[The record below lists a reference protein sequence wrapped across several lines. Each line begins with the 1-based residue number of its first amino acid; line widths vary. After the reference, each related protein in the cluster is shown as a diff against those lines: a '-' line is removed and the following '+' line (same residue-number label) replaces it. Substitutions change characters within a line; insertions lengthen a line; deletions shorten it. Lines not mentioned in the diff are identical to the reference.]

1 MTTRETRLSSD
12 VAERI
17 IAFLEE
23 GSTDVAEWAR
33 RMRQLEKDRGPEVY
47 EVLILVLTHLDFAPS
62 KAREHWERV
71 LRQWR
76 ELNETLCPPVDLR
89 VAILHY
95 FIRTQKKLHNPA
107 IVELKILRRTKDSV
121 VTDEL
126 TGLHNFR
133 YFQDRLPTEVRR
145 AQRESTSLTLLMVD
159 IDNFKV
165 FNDTRGHLAGN
176 VALWR
181 IAATLKRAVRD
192 TDGVARAGGEGFA
205 ILLPNAPRPGA
216 LKAAEKICR
225 TVEKAR
231 VGEGKGLHEKPL
243 TVSIGLASLPGDA
256 ESSEDLVERADK
268 ALYAAKSV
276 GKNCV
281 RSYSEER
288 RAYSRLEATLSGH
301 FKLVGSARH
310 DFETMNVSEAGL
322 LLLSATR
329 VAPGSLAQVEAEL
342 PGGGSPIEAVVR
354 VVRSQQDGNRHLI
367 AARIEHMSTLHQR
380 RLNVFLRDLKDGS
393 EVQVR
398 ETPPAETAT
407 GGRGRAAGE
416 TAKTAR
422 RRPT

>member
-1 MTTRETRLSSD
+1 MRSRETRLSSG

-23 GSTDVAEWAR
+23 GSTDVTEWAR

-47 EVLILVLTHLDFAPS
+47 EVLILVLTQLDFAPA

-89 VAILHY
+89 VAVLHY
-95 FIRTQKKLHNPA
+95 FIRTQKKLRNPA
-107 IVELKILRRTKDSV
+107 IVELKILRRTQDSV
-121 VTDEL
+121 ITDEL
-126 TGLHNFR
+126 TGLHNLR

-145 AQRESTSLTLLMVD
+145 TRRESTALTLLMVA
-159 IDNFKV
+159 IDNFKT

-181 IAATLKRAVRD
+181 VASTLKRAVRE
-192 TDGVARAGGEGFA
+192 TDDVARSGGAEFA
-205 ILLPNAPRPGA
+205 ILLPNTPKLGA

-231 VGEGKGLHEKPL
+231 VGEGKALHEKPL

-256 ESSEDLVERADK
+256 ASGEELIERANK
-268 ALYAAKSV
+268 ALYLAKSI

-281 RSYSEER
+281 RPYSDER
-288 RAYSRLEATLSGH
+288 RENSRLEAILPGH

-322 LLLSATR
+322 LLLSATG

-342 PGGGSPIEAVVR
+342 PGGGHPIEAVVR
-354 VVRSQQDGNRHLI
+354 VVRSRQDGNRHLI

-380 RLNVFLRDLKDGS
+380 RFNVFLRDLKDGS
-393 EVQVR
+393 VVQIR
-398 ETPPAETAT
+398 EEPPAETAA
-407 GGRGRAAGE
+407 GGNERPAGR
-416 TAKTAR
+416 TAKTA
-422 RRPT
+422 